1 MKITMKKHIAV
12 LAGLVLLFC
21 SGAVARSREEK
32 KKAKEETKE
41 IVREL
46 KEHQNS
52 FKDTKGTPEDSV
64 IFYGGFEATANDYL
78 FTQIN
83 SDFEPDSQSMRR
95 EYMFVSEPVQPGSR
109 YMLEYWWYWTASTP
123 SSSGSYASQ
132 YFTQQTSP
140 LIIDIP
146 EEPGLYY
153 FGYYSGIATVVNG
166 RLIEC
171 GYAPSAE
178 MRDSALKAVLRRYR
192 GTAWEPLIKKELAEA
207 KVAVKEHMVERKA
220 EAKEARKEAASDL
233 KTQRARKR
241 QERKEKKQDTE

>member
-32 KKAKEETKE
+32 KKAKEES
-41 IVREL
+41 R
-46 KEHQNS
+46 Q
-52 FKDTKGTPEDSV
+52 FKKDFNASLNKFSNIKGTPEDSV
-64 IFYGGFEATANDYL
+64 IFYGGFEATGNDYL

-83 SDFEPDSQSMRR
+83 SDFEPDSQSMKSA
-95 EYMFVSEPVQPGSR
+95 YMFVSEPVQPGSR
-109 YMLEYWWYWTASTP
+109 YMLEYWYWTNSTP
-123 SSSGSYASQ
+123 SFGGSYASQ
-132 YFTQQTSP
+132 HFTQQTSP